1 FFDRKHDL
9 TLREEVKNERNRII
23 QKLISLK
30 KDGERTMPFA
40 SPPKRFYHCDTEGEA
55 GEEHHAH

>member
-1 FFDRKHDL
+1 MAP
-9 TLREEVKNERNRII
+9 LREEVKNERNRII